1 MSQALNN
8 PAGGGGGG
16 GAAGGG
22 GGPHRDYGST
32 ADTASTTT
40 PEVSFAAAG
49 GSSGFSPTEFMSLSE
64 DIGHNITAVLSSTKQ
79 LEKQLKLIGTPR
91 DTAALREKVHAINT
105 KTNARVQT
113 TSQDLQRLQAVV
125 RHGDRQQKLQ
135 LEKLT
140 REFHG
145 VVEKYSNL
153 QRRISSA
160 MRQTLQQAQDLAEH
174 EVEATSRAELLQQQ
188 RLEQAGLQ
196 QEVDMLDERR
206 RQVEQIESDIID
218 VNQIMTRLSGM
229 VHEQGQQMDF
239 IENSIEQTA
248 ANVEDGTSELAKA
261 ARSRQSYRRKILIL
275 LVIAVIIGL
284 IVTGVIVAKLN
295 S

>member
-8 PAGGGGGG
+8 PGGG
-16 GAAGGG
+16 AGGG
-22 GGPHRDYGST
+22 GGPHRDYGAM
-32 ADTASTTT
+32 ADST

-64 DIGHNITAVLSSTKQ
+64 DIGHNITAIHSSTKQ
-79 LEKQLKLIGTPR
+79 LEKQLKLIGTPK
-91 DTAALREKVHAINT
+91 DLPNLREKVHSINT
-105 KTNARVQT
+105 KCNARVQT
-113 TSQDLQRLQAVV
+113 TTQDLQRLQAVV

-145 VVEKYSNL
+145 VVENYSNL

-160 MRQTLQQAQDLAEH
+160 MRQTLQQAQHFADQD
-174 EVEATSRAELLQQQ
+174 VEANARAELLQQQ
-188 RLEQAGLQ
+188 RLEQANLQ
-196 QEVDMLDERR
+196 QEHDMLDERR

-218 VNQIMTRLSGM
+218 VNQIMNKLSGL
-229 VHEQGQQMDF
+229 VHDQGQQMDS

-248 ANVEDGTSELAKA
+248 ANVEDGASQLAKA

>member
-8 PAGGGGGG
+8 P
-16 GAAGGG
+16 GG
-22 GGPHRDYGST
+22 GGPHRDYGAM
-32 ADTASTTT
+32 ADST

-64 DIGHNITAVLSSTKQ
+64 DIGHNITAIHSSTKQ
-79 LEKQLKLIGTPR
+79 LEKQLKLIGTPKELPN
-91 DTAALREKVHAINT
+91 LREKVHTINT
-105 KTNARVQT
+105 KCNDRVQT

-160 MRQTLQQAQDLAEH
+160 MRQTLQQAQEFARETAE
-174 EVEATSRAELLQQQ
+174 ANDRAEFLGQQ
-188 RLEQAGLQ
+188 RWELARLQ
-196 QEVDMLDERR
+196 QEHDMLGDRQ

-218 VNQIMTRLSGM
+218 VNQIMTQLSGL
-229 VHEQGQQMDF
+229 VHDQGQQMDF

-261 ARSRQSYRRKILIL
+261 SRSRQSYRRKILIL

>member
-8 PAGGGGGG
+8 PGGGN
-16 GAAGGG
+16 GGG
-22 GGPHRDYGST
+22 GGPHRDYGAM
-32 ADTASTTT
+32 ADST

-64 DIGHNITAVLSSTKQ
+64 DIGHNITAIHSSTKQ
-79 LEKQLKLIGTPR
+79 LEKQLKLIGTPKELPN
-91 DTAALREKVHAINT
+91 LREKVHTINT
-105 KTNARVQT
+105 KCNDRVQT

-160 MRQTLQQAQDLAEH
+160 MRQTLQQAQEFARETAE
-174 EVEATSRAELLQQQ
+174 ANDRAEFLGQQ
-188 RLEQAGLQ
+188 RWELSRLQ
-196 QEVDMLDERR
+196 QEHDMLGDRQ

-218 VNQIMTRLSGM
+218 VNQIMTQLSGL
-229 VHEQGQQMDF
+229 VHDQGQQMDF

-261 ARSRQSYRRKILIL
+261 SRSRQSYRRKILIL

>member
-8 PAGGGGGG
+8 PTGG
-16 GAAGGG
+16 GA
-22 GGPHRDYGST
+22 PHRDYGAT
-32 ADTASTTT
+32 AESIT
-40 PEVSFAAAG
+40 PEVSFAAPG

-79 LEKQLKLIGTPR
+79 LEKQLKLIGTPKDLPTLR
-91 DTAALREKVHAINT
+91 DKVHSINT
-105 KTNARVQT
+105 KTNAKIQT
-113 TSQDLQRLQAVV
+113 ITVDLQRLQGVV

-140 REFHG
+140 REFHS

-160 MRQTLQQAQDLAEH
+160 MRQSYQQALGSEH
-174 EVEATSRAELLQQQ
+174 EAEVSVRAELLQQQ
-188 RLEQAGLQ
+188 RQEQAGLQ
-196 QEVDMLDERR
+196 QEHDMLVERH

-218 VNQIMTRLSGM
+218 VNQIFTKLSGL
-229 VHEQGQQMDF
+229 VHEQGEQMDF

-248 ANVEDGTSELAKA
+248 TNVEDGHSELAKA

-284 IVTGVIVAKLN
+284 IVTGIIVAKL
-295 S
+295 SS

>member
-16 GAAGGG
+16 G
-22 GGPHRDYGST
+22 GPHRDYGAM
-32 ADTASTTT
+32 ADVT

-64 DIGHNITAVLSSTKQ
+64 DIGHNITAVHSSTKQ
-79 LEKQLKLIGTPR
+79 LEKQLKLIGTPKE
-91 DTAALREKVHAINT
+91 LPNMREKVHSINT
-105 KTNARVQT
+105 KSNARVQT

-135 LEKLT
+135 LENLT

-145 VVEKYSNL
+145 VIEKYSSL

-160 MRQTLQQAQDLAEH
+160 MRQTLQQAQQFADQDGEPNA
-174 EVEATSRAELLQQQ
+174 RAELLQQQ
-188 RLEQAGLQ
+188 RLEQAHLQ
-196 QEVDMLDERR
+196 QEHDILDERR

-218 VNQIMTRLSGM
+218 VNQIMTRLSGL
-229 VHEQGQQMDF
+229 VHDQGQQMDF

-248 ANVEDGTSELAKA
+248 ANVEDGTSQLQKA